1 MYNKNLSIIKP
12 IDLRTAYI
20 FRYKENWATISFRY
34 TLGYIAKTFVVA
46 VCGRN
51 ITQQLFNGKKVELF
65 C

>member
-1 MYNKNLSIIKP
+1 MKKESTLKYFGTRI
-12 IDLRTAYI
+12 TAYI